1 LQELKTDALANG
13 FQISES
19 NPMLGV
25 ESRASL
31 LRSLGKSLLSQP
43 EVFGKEGR
51 PGNVVG
57 KSSFLNTT
65 TTRLPMS

>member
-1 LQELKTDALANG
+1 MVGKGLQDLKTEVLAQG
-13 FQISES
+13 FQISDS

-25 ESRASL
+25 ESRANL

-43 EVFGKEGR
+43 DIFGKQGR

-57 KSSFLNTT
+57 Q
-65 TTRLPMS
+65 